1 MKTVLSLLLVAILSN
16 VTFGQ
21 DTKHLVYNITIS
33 GDDPQVEMM
42 KSLMDGAKMEL
53 YSNDKFSR
61 VDFSLGTVMT
71 TNTIVDLNKKET
83 LTLMSGMMGKTA
95 TSISLADLE
104 AKKESSKK
112 PEVELIDES
121 KKIAGYNCKKA
132 ILTTEDGTEL
142 ETWYT
147 NEIQL
152 GDLSGTSLVNKD
164 IPGVP
169 LEFTSKN
176 GPMTM
181 LFTASLYEPKAK
193 VDKKMF
199 DMSIPEG
206 YKVVTTDDLKKMGEG
221 Q

>member
-71 TNTIVDLNKKET
+71 TNTIVDLAKKQA

-95 TSISLADLE
+95 TKMTLEELE
-104 AKKESSKK
+104 AKKASTKK
-112 PEVELIDES
+112 PEVELIDET
-121 KKIAGYNCKKA
+121 KVIAGYTCKKA
-132 ILTTEDGTEL
+132 LITMEDGTEL

-147 NEIQL
+147 DEIKL
-152 GDLSGTSLVNKD
+152 
-164 IPGVP
+164 
-169 LEFTSKN
+169 
-176 GPMTM
+176 
-181 LFTASLYEPKAK
+181 
-193 VDKKMF
+193 
-199 DMSIPEG
+199 
-206 YKVVTTDDLKKMGEG
+206 
-221 Q
+221 

>member
-1 MKTVLSLLLVAILSN
+1 MKTVLSLLFVAILSN
-16 VTFGQ
+16 LTFGQ

-61 VDFSLGTVMT
+61 VDFSLGSVMT
-71 TNTIVDLNKKET
+71 TNTIVDLTKKQA

-95 TSISLADLE
+95 TQMTLEELE
-104 AKKESSKK
+104 AKKASVAK
-112 PEVELIDES
+112 PEVELIDET
-121 KKIAGYNCKKA
+121 KVIAGYNCKKA
-132 ILTTEDGTEL
+132 LITMEDGTEF

-147 NEIQL
+147 DEIKL
-152 GDLSGTSLVNKD
+152 GDLSGTNLAMKD

-169 LEFTSKN
+169 LEFSSKN
-176 GPMTM
+176 GPMMM

-193 VDKKMF
+193 VDKKLF
-199 DMSIPEG
+199 DMTIPEG
-206 YKVVTTDDLKKMGEG
+206 YKITTMEDLKNMGQEK
-221 Q
+221 